1 MMNLNLKNKNV
12 LITGASK
19 NIGRSIAIAMAKQE
33 ANVMVCARDQF
44 KLNELINE
52 MNQYSGNHSAFC
64 IDLQNIKGPS
74 ELINHLKDSKTLP
87 NVIIHNLGGSLQITN
102 KKFSREDLE
111 NVWNFNL
118 GIAHEINNGLI
129 PYMIDKNWGRI
140 IHVSSLVAKTGK
152 GYVPYV
158 SAKCALEGYV
168 KAMSKFLSKRKVIM
182 LAIAPGLVE
191 LPDRFFTKMKNE
203 NPDKL
208 NDFYDE
214 HLPIRKM
221 AKPDDIADLVCF
233 LCSEKANYMPGAI
246 VPIDGGGS

>member
-1 MMNLNLKNKNV
+1 MNLGIKDKTV

-19 NIGRSIAIAMAKQE
+19 NIGKSIALAMAKE
-33 ANVMVCARDQF
+33 GCNVVICARDKIQ
-44 KLNELINE
+44 LNHVISIISD
-52 MNQYSGNHSAFC
+52 YSGKHEAFC
-64 IDLQNIKGPS
+64 IDLENENGPS
-74 ELINHLKDSKTLP
+74 NLLDNLKKKNILP
-87 NVIIHNLGGSLQITN
+87 DIIIHNLGGSLKITDPN
-102 KKFSREDLE
+102 FSRKDLE

-118 GIAHEINNGLI
+118 GIAHEINNKLI

-182 LAIAPGLVE
+182 LAVAPGLVE
-191 LPDRFFTKMKNE
+191 LPNRFFTKMKNE

-208 NDFYDE
+208 NNFYDE

-221 AKPDDIADLVCF
+221 AKPDDIAYLVCF